1 VLSSEQRAAALA
13 NQRAAAFIRFQML
26 GDHEAMS
33 FILRDLEGTEQLSFV
48 TALASLSATIA
59 SKHMGPEQAM
69 DYFRMVAE
77 TSAGLAEPLD

>member
-1 VLSSEQRAAALA
+1 MFSAEQRAAALA

-33 FILRDLEGTEQLSFV
+33 FILRELEGTEQLSFV

-59 SKHMGPEQAM
+59 SKHMGEDGAM

-77 TSAGLAEPLD
+77 TSASLAEPLD

>member
-1 VLSSEQRAAALA
+1 VFSAEQRSAALA

-33 FILRDLEGTEQLSFV
+33 FILRELEGSEQLSFV

-59 SKHMGPEQAM
+59 SKHMGEEQAL

-77 TSAGLAEPLD
+77 TSASLAEPLD